1 VASCGP
7 NNSAMIFEYDGFKI
21 KKTLYNETFEVI
33 FSMIEVDGFL
43 FTGHSKGLIMIW
55 DYLSGERV
63 LKDKCAI
70 EDPITSLVYLKNQ
83 LMIWAS
89 LMNGD
94 MVLLKINTE
103 TFTLD
108 LMNQVKID
116 EPAKKIYSLTRL
128 SDGRMCVSQD
138 KGFTVWQI
146 NSQGDASNV
155 VYKLVQQ
162 TAKCYLED

>member
-1 VASCGP
+1 
-7 NNSAMIFEYDGFKI
+7 MIFEYDGFKI

-94 MVLLKINTE
+94 MVLLKINT
-103 TFTLD
+103 
-108 LMNQVKID
+108 QSHAPQRRPHVR
-116 EPAKKIYSLTRL
+116 EPGQGLHRL
-128 SDGRMCVSQD
+128 ADQQPGRRVQRRVQARPADGEV
-138 KGFTVWQI
+138 
-146 NSQGDASNV
+146 
-155 VYKLVQQ
+155 LP
-162 TAKCYLED
+162 